1 MYFITAIL
9 VYKKKGN
16 RKVIFTAQQS
26 QQIKSSVRGS
36 ARDQLYEMLK
46 EKILRL
52 ELEPGTKISEKEIA
66 EQLHISRTPV
76 REAFLKLAQEE
87 LLDIIPQSGTI
98 VSRIN
103 LEHVEE
109 GRFIREVVEKEVA
122 VLACTKLRQDHL
134 FEMEKNIAMQEL
146 CAEKGNFLELFELDE
161 KFHQLIYDG
170 CRMSRS
176 WKMVQSLNSHFN
188 RLRVLR
194 LSSDLD
200 WDIIISHHKQIYR
213 LIANKEAEKVRQV
226 MEEHLRLVEIEK
238 DVLKR
243 QYPHYFV

>member
-1 MYFITAIL
+1 M
-9 VYKKKGN
+9 
-16 RKVIFTAQQS
+16 FTSQQS
-26 QQIKSSVRGS
+26 QQIKSSIRGS
-36 ARDQLYEMLK
+36 ARDQLYDLLK

-122 VLACTKLRQDHL
+122 ALACKKFSEEHL
-134 FEMEKNIAMQEL
+134 FQLEKNITMQEL
-146 CAEKGNFLELFELDE
+146 CVEKRNFLELFELDE
-161 KFHQLIYDG
+161 KFHQAIFDG

-176 WKMVQSLNSHFN
+176 WKMVQNLNSHFN

-194 LSSDLD
+194 LFSDLD

-226 MEEHLRLVEIEK
+226 MEEHLQLVVIEK
-238 DVLKR
+238 DVLKK

>member
-1 MYFITAIL
+1 M
-9 VYKKKGN
+9 
-16 RKVIFTAQQS
+16 IFSAQQS
-26 QQIKSSVRGS
+26 QQIKNSVKGS
-36 ARDQLYEMLK
+36 ARDQLYDMLK

-76 REAFLKLAQEE
+76 REAFLKLAQDE

-103 LEHVEE
+103 LEYVEE
-109 GRFIREVVEKEVA
+109 GRLIREVVEKEVA
-122 VLACTKLRQDHL
+122 ALACVKFREDHL
-134 FEMEKNIAMQEL
+134 FQLEKNITMQEL
-146 CAEKGNFLELFELDE
+146 CVERGNFLELFELDE
-161 KFHQLIYDG
+161 AFHQLIYDG

-176 WKMVQSLNSHFN
+176 WKMIQNLNIHFN

-194 LSSDLD
+194 LSSNLD
-200 WDIIISHHKQIYR
+200 WDIIISHHKQICQ
-213 LIANKEAEKVRQV
+213 LIANKEADKVRQV

-238 DVLKR
+238 DMLKR

>member
-1 MYFITAIL
+1 
-9 VYKKKGN
+9 
-16 RKVIFTAQQS
+16 VIFTAQQS

-188 RLRVLR
+188 RL
-194 LSSDLD
+194 
-200 WDIIISHHKQIYR
+200 I
-213 LIANKEAEKVRQV
+213 LIGTLLFPITSKF
-226 MEEHLRLVEIEK
+226 IG
-238 DVLKR
+238 
-243 QYPHYFV
+243 

>member
-1 MYFITAIL
+1 M
-9 VYKKKGN
+9 
-16 RKVIFTAQQS
+16 IFTSQQS
-26 QQIKSSVRGS
+26 QQIKSSIRGS
-36 ARDQLYEMLK
+36 ARDQLYDILK

-103 LEHVEE
+103 LSHVEE
-109 GRFIREVVEKEVA
+109 GRFIREIVEKEVA
-122 VLACTKLRQDHL
+122 ALACTKFRQDHL
-134 FEMEKNIAMQEL
+134 FELEKNITMQEL

-161 KFHQLIYDG
+161 KFHRLIYDG
-170 CRMSRS
+170 CGMLRS
-176 WKMVQSLNSHFN
+176 WKMIQSLNSHFN

-213 LIANKEAEKVRQV
+213 LIANREAEKVRQV